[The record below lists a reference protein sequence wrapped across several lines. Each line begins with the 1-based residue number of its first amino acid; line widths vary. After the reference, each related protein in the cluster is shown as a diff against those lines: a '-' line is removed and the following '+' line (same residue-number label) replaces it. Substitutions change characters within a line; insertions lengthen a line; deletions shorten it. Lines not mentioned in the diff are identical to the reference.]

1 MLEGD
6 GLRLSYREAMRKV
19 PTKRPPR
26 RSLLPRRTV
35 RLRLTALY
43 GVMFLFS
50 GAIVLGIASGV
61 VVARSTSVAVSST
74 SQAVPQTP
82 LERADARIQ
91 MLQQEL
97 ASASSRAPS
106 GVKNSLIVGSL
117 IALGIMTLIS
127 VLLGWLVAGR
137 ALRPLRQMTAATR
150 RISADSL
157 DERLAVT
164 GPDDEMKD
172 LADTIDGLLERLEG
186 AFAAQRRFVAN
197 ASHELRTPLTTMRAS
212 LDVAVAKPDPVPPS
226 TIALASRLR
235 TELDRVDQLLEG
247 LLVLARAQHGEL
259 PGRATLSLESA
270 AAAALAARAAD
281 IAARRLTVQHVTGE
295 GGAWVRGSQPLLC
308 RMIDNVI
315 DNAIGHNADGGWVRV
330 TTTADGRHAR
340 LVVENGG
347 DVLDQRQVDQLG
359 QPFRR
364 LGADRTGSDT
374 GSGLGLSI
382 VSAIA
387 AAHLGTLELRATP
400 EGGLRVSI
408 TLPLAAQSGT
418 PRLSR
423 AGVPA

>member
-226 TIALASRLR
+226 TIALAGGCAPSS
-235 TELDRVDQLLEG
+235 TG
-247 LLVLARAQHGEL
+247 STSCWKACWCW
-259 PGRATLSLESA
+259 PGRSTASCPGGQSSRSNPPPPRPWPPGPPTSPPGASPCSTSP
-270 AAAALAARAAD
+270 AREA
-281 IAARRLTVQHVTGE
+281 
-295 GGAWVRGSQPLLC
+295 P
-308 RMIDNVI
+308 
-315 DNAIGHNADGGWVRV
+315 
-330 TTTADGRHAR
+330 
-340 LVVENGG
+340 
-347 DVLDQRQVDQLG
+347 
-359 QPFRR
+359 
-364 LGADRTGSDT
+364 
-374 GSGLGLSI
+374 GSG
-382 VSAIA
+382 A
-387 AAHLGTLELRATP
+387 A
-400 EGGLRVSI
+400 
-408 TLPLAAQSGT
+408 
-418 PRLSR
+418 SR
-423 AGVPA
+423 CCAG